1 MFKITNMSNG
11 NIIADQAAYA
21 DTFISRLR
29 GLMFR
34 NNFNKGE
41 ALVIIPCN
49 SIHTFWMKFPI
60 DVVFLSKE
68 NTVIYIIENFQPN
81 KISPLFR
88 KAHSVVELPIGT
100 IKECSIK
107 QGDVFAFDKIKN

>member
-11 NIIADQAAYA
+11 NIIAEQAAYA

-34 NNFNKGE
+34 NSFNKGE
-41 ALVIIPCN
+41 ALVIVPCN

-68 NTVIYIIENFQPN
+68 NAVIYTIENFHPN
-81 KISPLFR
+81 KISSLLR
-88 KAHSVVELPIGT
+88 KAHSVVELPAGT
-100 IKECSIK
+100 IKEYSI
-107 QGDVFAFDKIKN
+107 QQEDIFIFDEINS

>member
-11 NIIADQAAYA
+11 NIIAEQAAYA

-34 NNFNKGE
+34 NSFNKGE
-41 ALVIIPCN
+41 ALVIVPCN

-68 NTVIYIIENFQPN
+68 NVVIYTIENFHPN
-81 KISPLFR
+81 KISSLLR
-88 KAHSVVELPIGT
+88 KAHSVVELPVGT
-100 IKECSIK
+100 IKECSI
-107 QGDVFAFDKIKN
+107 QQEDLLMIDEIKN

>member
-11 NIIADQAAYA
+11 NIIAEQAAYA
-21 DTFISRLR
+21 DTFISRLK

-41 ALVIIPCN
+41 ALFIIPCN

-81 KISPLFR
+81 KISSLLR
-88 KAHSVVELPIGT
+88 KAHSVIELPAGT
-100 IKECSIK
+100 IKECNIK
-107 QGDVFAFDKIKN
+107 KGDRLMFDEISN